1 VHEGDVAGTAGAL
14 DETEH
19 DFESGDPSAVKLFRE
34 IRDDIEADT
43 ASHEV

>member
-1 VHEGDVAGTAGAL
+1 MYEGDVVGTAAAL